1 MDFGHGLLVGVRGV
15 MVRVDGRVVLVGW
28 GGWGADSVGTSR
40 HGWLGPIAER
50 WWPIA
55 GRVGRSRAV
64 GEEGSEVVMEKHMNR
79 CGSRNGG
86 LVGGSEIGALR
97 QSSDHC
103 SMGSGD
109 GAMAGGCRWSL
120 PRVGSR
126 DASREWQSASPA
138 LLRGGGGP

>member
-1 MDFGHGLLVGVRGV
+1 MEFGFGEIG
-15 MVRVDGRVVLVGW
+15 
-28 GGWGADSVGTSR
+28 SVGTSR

-50 WWPIA
+50 WCSIVERWWPIA
-55 GRVGRSRAV
+55 GRAGRSRLI

-79 CGSRNGG
+79 CGSRNGA

-103 SMGSGD
+103 SMGPGG